1 MTTDETR
8 RIAQSYFEAWSTRQG
23 PDALRPLM
31 AEDFTFRAGDMV
43 VEGRE
48 AFFDGAGWPE
58 HAVTTMLAEAYD
70 GSVAFQL
77 YEARNGDAAV
87 QIADHLTVDDGR
99 IVSAE
104 VICDAASF
112 MAFMAAR

>member
-8 RIAQSYFEAWSTRQG
+8 RVAQTYFEAWTSRKG
-23 PDALRPLM
+23 PEALRPLM

-43 VEGRE
+43 IEGRE
-48 AFFDGAGWPE
+48 AFFEGGGWPDD
-58 HAVTTMLAEAYD
+58 AVTTMLAEAYD
-70 GSVAFQL
+70 GSTAFQL
-77 YEARNGDAAV
+77 YEATNGGASV

-104 VICDAASF
+104 VVCDGAKF
-112 MAFMAAR
+112 MEFMAAG